1 MPDTVFE
8 EIRQHVRGYD
18 IPVPVIATGGAA
30 QTMPVNGRIA
40 VTPRPDLVRSDHNGL
55 FDSGTLGRYSKVLNS
70 VLESHQ
76 PQESRQPRMSHLLD
90 NYYIIALIKILI
102 VVAVLMHVL
111 AYLQWVERKVIA
123 HVQVRPG
130 PYNVGWH
137 GLLQPLADVIKLI
150 TKEDMM
156 PPYANTFLL
165 PVGAVPRGVHGAALH
180 RRDSLRPQSMSPAIP
195 PGCSLPI

>member
-1 MPDTVFE
+1 
-8 EIRQHVRGYD
+8 
-18 IPVPVIATGGAA
+18 
-30 QTMPVNGRIA
+30 
-40 VTPRPDLVRSDHNGL
+40 
-55 FDSGTLGRYSKVLNS
+55 
-70 VLESHQ
+70 
-76 PQESRQPRMSHLLD
+76 MSHLLD

-137 GLLQPLADVIKLI
+137 GLLQPLADVLKLI

-156 PPYANTFLL
+156 PPYANTFLYL
-165 PVGAVPRGVHGAALH
+165 LAPFLAVFMALALH
-180 RRDSLRPQSMSPAIP
+180 RRDSLRPHHRCRRP
-195 PGCSLPI
+195 PHLDAAYRSERRRALYPGRLFHGRLRRCARRVGVEQQVRSARRIAKLGADDQL